1 MHNKLGKVQF
11 NPRFKVYNHSL
22 ILPSEV
28 LSRSLKCSLV
38 DVLTIWSFHIL
49 QAELNARR
57 AADQA
62 LQKKKMFDRFEMFLL
77 IVSVVLLFTLLT
89 LVCLLLTTG

>member
-22 ILPSEV
+22 ILPS
-28 LSRSLKCSLV
+28 